1 VSARPTNQ
9 VTVKVSDQV
18 SWHRGDLPRG
28 TGTVVEIKKGLHMV
42 RDERN
47 NVYGFREEQ
56 LRIS

>member
-1 VSARPTNQ
+1 
-9 VTVKVSDQV
+9 VKVSDQV